1 MVTNKSDV
9 WGKWI
14 NLQKL
19 IKDEI
24 TLNEIGKN

>member
-14 NLQKL
+14 HLQKL